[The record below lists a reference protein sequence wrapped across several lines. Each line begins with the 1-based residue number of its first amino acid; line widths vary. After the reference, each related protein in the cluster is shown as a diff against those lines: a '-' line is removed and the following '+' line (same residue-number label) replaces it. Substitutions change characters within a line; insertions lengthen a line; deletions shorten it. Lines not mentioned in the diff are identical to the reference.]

1 MNLHRLSLSARIY
14 LAFSILIVLMG
25 GLLALCLVGSQT
37 LTAAFADRSLVAQQ
51 TDEVRTRSEH
61 LADARLAF
69 SQYRVRPSSAT
80 EAPLREALARLPEE
94 DVAVFIENVE
104 SIIALDTNLISQSE
118 MVRAQNL
125 TLMDQAEELVKG
137 LSQLDGL
144 SVAVTANGAAVQRG
158 VLMLRIETE
167 DLLSGEPG
175 ALDHA
180 MTAHS
185 ETTKALNM
193 LRYSIYGSPLDDL
206 AKTILG
212 ELNLVLSELT
222 TMAEI
227 QQASAEFERS
237 VAAADAALLQSYNST
252 LEQSAAEEAR
262 IEQQV
267 GEQSG
272 QITLLASLAGGLALI
287 IGVIFSLLTARWL
300 AKEIGAIAERM
311 DRLSSGEFDLTIDN
325 TERTDALGSIARALE
340 VFGKNGQ
347 TLQASRQ
354 REQEEQR
361 EAQLAAQRWSTLKA
375 DLGHV
380 VDAALDGDFS
390 ARLSNGYGSDDLDAL
405 ARSVNALMETVA
417 QGVQTNANV
426 LANLAAARLDHRV
439 EGEFRGVFQKLQN
452 DTNALAESLSGT
464 MEQLSDASQA
474 LRRATREILSGTDN
488 LAERTHR
495 QAGVLETTVRAVEHL
510 ASQLDETAE
519 LAHKAANSAKESAEL
534 AYNGNSAMSRLLQA
548 MTDIR
553 SSSDQISSI
562 TGMIEDIAFQTNLLA
577 LNASVE
583 AARAGDAGKGFAVV
597 AVEVRRLAQ
606 SAANASQDIKAL
618 TSKSSTVV
626 AGGTKIAQEAAEVLS
641 AIHTVV
647 GRSSSEME
655 QIAASAQSQSQSIV
669 SIAQSMREMDSDMHQ
684 NAALVEE
691 SHASIDQ
698 TRAQAEALD
707 EIVTRFTQ
715 GEHDSQEEAA

>member
-14 LAFSILIVLMG
+14 FAFSILIVLMG
-25 GLLALCLVGSQT
+25 GLLAICLLGSQS
-37 LTAAFADRSLVAQQ
+37 LTAAFAERSVVAVK
-51 TDEVRTRSEH
+51 THEVRVRSEI
-61 LADARLAF
+61 LSEARLAF
-69 SQYRVRPSSAT
+69 SQYKVRPSTQSET
-80 EAPLREALARLPEE
+80 ELRDALSRLPEE
-94 DVAVFIENVE
+94 DVAAFFENIEAL
-104 SIIALDTNLISQSE
+104 IALDTNVATQSE
-118 MVRAQNL
+118 NTRSQIQD
-125 TLMDQAEELVKG
+125 LMDAAEELIKG
-137 LSQLDGL
+137 LAQIQGVST
-144 SVAVTANGAAVQRG
+144 AVTANGVVVQRG
-158 VLMLRIETE
+158 VLVLRIEAE
-167 DLLSGEPG
+167 DLLAGEK
-175 ALDHA
+175 AAIEHA
-180 MTAHS
+180 TAAHADA
-185 ETTKALNM
+185 TKALNM
-193 LRYSIYGSPLDDL
+193 LRYSVYGSPLDAL
-206 AKTILG
+206 AKSLLEQLTTVLG
-212 ELNLVLSELT
+212 ELN

-227 QQASAEFERS
+227 LNARAALEQS
-237 VAAADAALLQSYNST
+237 VAAADAALVQSYNAA
-252 LEQSAAEEAR
+252 LAQSAAEEAR
-262 IEQQV
+262 IEAQV
-267 GEQSG
+267 AEQSV
-272 QITLLASLAGGLALI
+272 QITLLASIAGGLALT
-287 IGVIFSLLTARWL
+287 IGIIFSLMTARWL
-300 AKEIGAIAERM
+300 SKEIGGIADRM
-311 DRLSSGEFDLTIDN
+311 ARLSSGEFELTIEN
-325 TERTDALGSIARALE
+325 TDREDELGRIARSLE

-347 TLQASRQ
+347 NLQASRE
-354 REQEEQR
+354 RELEEQQ
-361 EAQLAAQRWSTLKA
+361 EASAAAQRWSLLKA
-375 DLGHV
+375 DLGYV

-390 ARLSNGYGSDDLDAL
+390 ARLNTDYHSEDLDAL

-417 QGVQTNANV
+417 HGVQDNANV
-426 LANLAAARLDHRV
+426 LAHLAAARLDQRV

-495 QAGVLETTVRAVEHL
+495 QAGVLETTVHAVENL
-510 ASQLDETAE
+510 ATQLDETAA
-519 LAHKAANSAKESAEL
+519 LAHKAANSAKESAQL
-534 AYNGNSAMSRLLQA
+534 AFNGNSAMARLLQA

-641 AIHTVV
+641 AIHDVV
-647 GRSSSEME
+647 GRSSAEME
-655 QIAASAQSQSQSIV
+655 QIASSAQFQSQSIV

-707 EIVTRFTQ
+707 EIVSRFTQ
-715 GEHDSQEEAA
+715 GEDDSLEVAA